1 MDRPLVASRDYE
13 LEGSDGEVGPAARG
27 HTLRTVDG
35 TELEFWPLVGR
46 RDEVVLADQARRRGR
61 GVVFAGAPGVGKT
74 RLARAALTQAEA
86 EGLATRWV
94 AATRSASTVPLGAFA
109 HLVPPGLTQA
119 QEGQDARAAT
129 LGAIV
134 RAIEEQGAGPG
145 AVIGVDDAH
154 LLDDASATLVHLLAC
169 DGAAHV
175 VATVRSGEPTPD
187 PIVALWKDDLAVRVE
202 VQPLSRAEVA
212 DLLGRTLGGT
222 VDGATARRLFDVT
235 RGNVLFLRE
244 LVAAGLSAEAL
255 VERAG
260 VWCWEGPLRP
270 GLPLRDLIAD
280 RLGALDEAERDAME
294 LLAVGEPLKS
304 TVLHRLVADD
314 VLRRLERRQLV
325 DSRAV
330 DDRTADGAGAGT
342 GGAETG
348 PGAAG
353 PTGSRIEV
361 HLGHPLFGE
370 VLVDVMSPLRLDGC
384 LRQLVTAWE
393 QEPSL
398 PPDDLLRVA
407 TWRAELGD
415 HAKPRLLLA
424 GALRALVLGDITVGE
439 RLARSAHL
447 AAPSVASADMFASAL
462 QALGRREEAIAVWRT
477 GRDLPGTPVEHARLA
492 SSLAGALAWGVGR
505 ADEARAVL
513 QDAATKLADPAAQ
526 DELMSHE
533 ALLASLDAPTTSEAI
548 AIAGRALDSP
558 DLSTGSRLR
567 AQLASATAWVDA
579 GATDQAIATCRA
591 AVEVALR
598 EHAPGLALYHAM
610 TLTQALVIAG
620 RLPEADGVVAIG
632 HEMALSAHADVA
644 RGAWCQLRGVIAVF
658 RGRPRHAAAALR
670 EADRLLG
677 RFDYGLRRGVLVW
690 LAMAEALA
698 GNAGAADQALAD
710 AQQTTRSRAR
720 LYDADWARARGW
732 AQVAAGHRTQG
743 LRSLREAADIAVAAE
758 RWSYE
763 VLALHD
769 EARLGAAG
777 FGTAGGGAAAAVV
790 DRLDQLG
797 DEVDGPLAPAC
808 AAHARALAAGDGEA
822 LDAAAR
828 TFTELGLDLFAAEA
842 QVSAVEAHR
851 RRGHRALAHA
861 AAARARRQ
869 VQACEGASTPLLR
882 GLDAAGLLCE
892 LTPRER
898 EAAELAARG
907 LTDREIAE
915 ALFLSIRTVHAHL
928 RSAYAKLGV
937 AGRGELAAILV
948 VPPAS

>member
-1 MDRPLVASRDYE
+1 MTAVDRPLVVSRDYR
-13 LEGSDGEVGPAARG
+13 LGGPDREVGPAAG
-27 HTLRTVDG
+27 GPTLRIVDG
-35 TELEFWPLVGR
+35 TGLAFWPLVGR

-134 RAIEEQGAGPG
+134 RAIEEQGSGPG
-145 AVIGVDDAH
+145 TVIGVDDAH

-212 DLLGRTLGGT
+212 DLLGRTLGAT

-244 LVAAGLSAEAL
+244 LVTAGLSADAL

-270 GLPLRDLIAD
+270 GLPLRDLIAE

-294 LLAVGEPLKS
+294 LLAVGEPLTA
-304 TVLHRLVADD
+304 TVLRRLVPDD

-325 DSRAV
+325 ESRAV
-330 DDRTADGAGAGT
+330 DDRTSDGTGAGT
-342 GGAETG
+342 G
-348 PGAAG
+348 PRR
-353 PTGSRIEV
+353 SRIEV

-370 VLVDVMSPLRLDGC
+370 VLVDAMSPLRLEGC

-393 QEPSL
+393 VEPSL

-415 HAKPRLLLA
+415 QGKPRLLVA
-424 GALRALVLGDITVGE
+424 GATRALVLGDITVGE

-447 AAPSVASADMFASAL
+447 AAPSVASADMFAGAL
-462 QALGRREEAIAVWRT
+462 QALGRREEAIAVWRDA
-477 GRDLPGTPVEHARLA
+477 RDLPGTPVEHARLA
-492 SSLAGALAWGVGR
+492 TSLAGALAWGVGQ
-505 ADEARAVL
+505 ADEARTVL
-513 QDAATKLADPAAQ
+513 RDAATELSDPAAQ
-526 DELMSHE
+526 DELISHE

-548 AIAGRALDSP
+548 AIAHRALERP
-558 DLSTGSRLR
+558 DLSVGSRLR

-579 GATDQAIATCRA
+579 GATDRAIATCRP
-591 AVEVALR
+591 AVEVAMR

-620 RLPEADGVVAIG
+620 RVPEAEALVEIG
-632 HEMALSAHADVA
+632 HETALSAHADVA

-677 RFDYGLRRGVLVW
+677 RFDYGLRRGLLVW

-698 GNAGAADQALAD
+698 GNAGAADQALAG

-743 LRSLREAADIAVAAE
+743 LRLLREAADIAVAAE

-769 EARLGAAG
+769 EARLGSAG
-777 FGTAGGGAAAAVV
+777 IRTAGGGAAAAVV

-797 DEVDGPLAPAC
+797 DVVDGPLAPAC

-822 LDAAAR
+822 LDAVAR
-828 TFTELGLDLFAAEA
+828 TFTVLGLDLFAAEA

-861 AAARARRQ
+861 AATRARRH
-869 VQACEGASTPLLR
+869 VEACEGASTPLLR
-882 GLDAAGLLCE
+882 GLDASGLLGE

-915 ALFLSIRTVHAHL
+915 ALFVSIRTVHAHL

-937 AGRGELAAILV
+937 AGRGELAAILI